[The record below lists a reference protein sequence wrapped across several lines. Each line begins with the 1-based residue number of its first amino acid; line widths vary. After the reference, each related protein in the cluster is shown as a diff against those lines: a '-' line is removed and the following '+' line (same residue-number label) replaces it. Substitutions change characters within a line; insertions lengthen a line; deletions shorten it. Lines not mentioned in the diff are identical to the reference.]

1 MKKLFYTIALLS
13 IIIIAAT
20 SCTQEEVK
28 PVRETN
34 NTGGGVSDKF

>member
-1 MKKLFYTIALLS
+1 MKKLFYTIALFS
-13 IIIIAAT
+13 IIILTAT

>member
-1 MKKLFYTIALLS
+1 MKKLFYSIALFS
-13 IIIIAAT
+13 MIMVAAA